1 MPKKKVGPKGF
12 ITAVSKRLPKFCSPQ
27 NEKRQVPVKL
37 PKVPVSSSFFGV
49 SVSTDVP
56 QSSVSSRPLQMVGVK
71 VMAAGFSIWVFKE
84 GTTEKNRRISPIRH
98 ESLY

>member
-1 MPKKKVGPKGF
+1 MW
-12 ITAVSKRLPKFCSPQ
+12 
-27 NEKRQVPVKL
+27 RQVPVKL

-71 VMAAGFSIWVFKE
+71 VMAAGFVTMLLWVFKE
-84 GTTEKNRRISPIRH
+84 GTTRKKIDDFVAIGH
-98 ESLY
+98 ELLY